1 MAQEFWSD
9 KPLTITISG
18 KSPNNS
24 GIPKIDI
31 TGEKGIICGP
41 SITSTT
47 TSLNSSVS
55 NKAAGSSANS
65 VSTKFYASCQWDNP
79 RIVTTNVNTYGNEP
93 GCGKSTGNIKVKVW
107 WDSVKKGDSSDDTYV
122 EQTISNVTIKNA
134 VETIDITGLSYSNG
148 NPIPFKNGAYALNGY
163 NEFDG
168 IYVNYR
174 LKGEYHKSTATSST
188 NLTYMPIYDSTVR
201 VNINNTYSD
210 SYTCV
215 TPGTTEQYIINGK
228 YFIPTKF
235 NKSTSPAST
244 TGSTDGGVVGPGD
257 TVATPFPSGTFQI
270 ILQALGGYRQPST
283 AVTLDVA
290 GFEPELVIES
300 FTFSD
305 STQNTSGTP
314 TIVFGNGIN
323 PAYVNVSYSGDM
335 NIEVDSDTGQ
345 IASDTLAELFED
357 SVDRYKIGEVTAT
370 CAFGTQ
376 IVEQTVDVY
385 MAASIVSY
393 IKFTTIDNGTDSVS
407 ISLPTLDT
415 SVPTIYYSTTGK
427 NFQQM
432 SISYNNSQWLEFSK
446 ERPIYI
452 YGINPEGFSKS
463 DTTYVHFKFNG
474 TSKFNISGNIM
485 GLIDGFNEVTT
496 IPSFYCFYRLFLG
509 VGLIY
514 DASALRLP
522 AKVIKGGAY
531 YEMFSNCN
539 NMVAGPDIDGTDNSG
554 LVGTR
559 GMFKGCT
566 SLVECPKFSFEKV
579 GDGACQEMFKD
590 CYELINPPKILP
602 ATTLANSCYQSM
614 FYSCHKLRFAP
625 ELPAKTLVNGCYS
638 MMFAD
643 CKELRYVKALFTTN
657 ITNNIGYTENW
668 MLGVNTSTGVFVKA
682 VDATWSLSGESGIP
696 TNWDYAYNYSNNEME
711 IVNTLY
717 EYNNGQFSCDSLVY
731 DSESLVEPNTIILYR
746 NINGTLPKN
755 SFTNAIKT
763 IVISP
768 YIRAI
773 NEQAFVPKTII
784 GDKAMHLTLVDMR
797 DAGKNTGDGLNILGN
812 RAFAGNNV
820 LKRVFLPHSINTVAN
835 DIFYRC
841 SQLAEIWYDGTIEEY
856 NKNIGTTSFGALINP
871 KCKIICTDGDIVV
884 SSEPYYQGDYLT
896 LSALEDGEIT
906 ITISSDLGPSFA
918 TYLSYSKD
926 KSVWE
931 RTDIDGREHTIT
943 IPVSRGDNVYL
954 KGKAKQWYDS
964 SGPGGASI
972 NSSANINVSGNIMSL
987 LYEDNFEDKTVFP
1000 DNSNQAF
1007 NLLFYNNKHLC
1018 SAEKLI
1024 LPATTLAVGCYR
1036 FMFSYCSSLTTAPA
1050 LPATKLVDMCYW
1062 GMFNGCTSLNSIT
1075 MLATDI
1081 SAWACLDDWVS
1092 GVAATGTFTKAAS
1105 MTSLPSGAFGIPT
1118 GWTVKNV

>member
-9 KPLTITISG
+9 KPLKITISG

-41 SITSTT
+41 NITSTT
-47 TSLNSSVS
+47 TSLNSYVS
-55 NKAAGSSANS
+55 NNVAGSSANS
-65 VSTKFYASCQWDNP
+65 VSAKFYASCQWDNP
-79 RIVTTNVNTYGNEP
+79 RILTTNVNTYGNTP

-134 VETIDITGLSYSNG
+134 VETIDITGLSYSDG
-148 NPIPFKNGAYALNGY
+148 NPIPFKNGAYALDGY

-174 LKGEYHKSTATSST
+174 LKGEYHKSTTATST

-215 TPGTTEQYIINGK
+215 TPGTPEQYIINGK

-235 NKSTSPAST
+235 NESTSAAST
-244 TGSTDGGVVGPGD
+244 NGSIGAGSIGGGDIVGPGD
-257 TVATPFPSGTFQI
+257 TVATPFPAGTFQI
-270 ILQALGGYRQPST
+270 MLQALGGYRQPST

-290 GFEPELVIES
+290 GLEPELVIES

-305 STQNTSGTP
+305 STQNISGTP
-314 TIVFGNGIN
+314 TIVFGNGVD

-370 CAFGTQ
+370 CTFGTQ
-376 IVEQTVDVY
+376 TVEQTVDVY

-393 IKFTTIDNGTDSVS
+393 IKFTPIDNGTDSVRIVLNS
-407 ISLPTLDT
+407 GNNTPAFT
-415 SVPTIYYSTTGK
+415 SVPIIYYSSTTGK

-432 SISYNNSQWLEFSK
+432 DVTYKTHDGQWYEFSK
-446 ERPIYI
+446 ESPIYI
-452 YGINPEGFSKS
+452 YGINPKGFTKS
-463 DTTYVHFKFNG
+463 DTMYVQFQFNG

-496 IPSFYCFYRLFLG
+496 IPSLYCFYKLFLG

-522 AKVIKGGAY
+522 AKVIKGAAY
-531 YEMFSNCN
+531 YEMFKNCN

-554 LVGTR
+554 LGGTR
-559 GMFKGCT
+559 AMFYGCK

-579 GDGACQEMFKD
+579 GDSACQEMFMN
-590 CYELINPPKILP
+590 CNELINPPKILP

-614 FYSCHKLRFAP
+614 FYSCHKIRFAP
-625 ELPAKTLVNGCYS
+625 ELPAKTLVNGCYTF
-638 MMFAD
+638 MFAD
-643 CKELRYVKALFTTN
+643 CTELRYVKALFTTN
-657 ITNNIGYTENW
+657 ITNNTGYTTNW
-668 MLGVNTSTGVFVKA
+668 MFGVNTSTGVFVKA

-711 IVNTLY
+711 IVNTVY
-717 EYNNGQFSCDSLVY
+717 DIQHSSCDSLVY
-731 DSESLVEPNTIILYR
+731 NSESLGEPNIVLLYN
-746 NINGTLPKN
+746 NINGTLPTN

-773 NEQAFVPKTII
+773 NAQAFVPKTLV
-784 GDKAMHLTLVDMR
+784 GDREMHLTLVDMR
-797 DAGKNTGDGLNILGN
+797 DAGKNARDGESYLTTLGD

-820 LKRVFLPHSINTVAN
+820 LKRVFLPRGITAKGN
-835 DIFYRC
+835 DIFYGC
-841 SQLAEIWYDGTIEEY
+841 SQLTEIWYDGTIEEY
-856 NKNIGTTSFGALINP
+856 NENIGTTEFGALINP
-871 KCKIICTDGDIVV
+871 KCKIICTNGDITV
-884 SSEPYYQGDYLT
+884 S
-896 LSALEDGEIT
+896 
-906 ITISSDLGPSFA
+906 
-918 TYLSYSKD
+918 
-926 KSVWE
+926 
-931 RTDIDGREHTIT
+931 
-943 IPVSRGDNVYL
+943 
-954 KGKAKQWYDS
+954 
-964 SGPGGASI
+964 
-972 NSSANINVSGNIMSL
+972 
-987 LYEDNFEDKTVFP
+987 
-1000 DNSNQAF
+1000 
-1007 NLLFYNNKHLC
+1007 
-1018 SAEKLI
+1018 
-1024 LPATTLAVGCYR
+1024 
-1036 FMFSYCSSLTTAPA
+1036 
-1050 LPATKLVDMCYW
+1050 
-1062 GMFNGCTSLNSIT
+1062 
-1075 MLATDI
+1075 
-1081 SAWACLDDWVS
+1081 
-1092 GVAATGTFTKAAS
+1092 
-1105 MTSLPSGAFGIPT
+1105 
-1118 GWTVKNV
+1118 

>member
-41 SITSTT
+41 NITSTT

-55 NKAAGSSANS
+55 NNRAGSSANS

-79 RIVTTNVNTYGNEP
+79 RTLTTNVNTYGNEP

-122 EQTISNVTIKNA
+122 EQTISDVTIKNA

-148 NPIPFKNGAYALNGY
+148 NPIPFKNGAYALDGY
-163 NEFDG
+163 DEFDG

-174 LKGEYHKSTATSST
+174 LKGEYHKSNVASST

-215 TPGTTEQYIINGK
+215 TPGTPEQYTINGK

-235 NKSTSPAST
+235 NESTSTTST
-244 TGSTDGGVVGPGD
+244 GGSIDGGDIVGPGD
-257 TVATPFPSGTFQI
+257 TVASPFPGGTFQI
-270 ILQALGGYRQPST
+270 TLQALGGWNQPST

-290 GFEPELVIES
+290 GLEPELVIES

-305 STQNTSGTP
+305 CTENTSGMP
-314 TIVFGNGIN
+314 TIVFGNGID

-345 IASDTLAELFED
+345 IASNTLTELFED
-357 SVDRYKIGEVTAT
+357 SVNRYKIGEVTAT
-370 CAFGTQ
+370 CTFGTQ
-376 IVEQTVDVY
+376 TVEQTVDVY

-393 IKFTTIDNGTDSVS
+393 IKFTPIDNGTDSVS
-407 ISLPTLDT
+407 IVLNSGDSTPAIT
-415 SVPTIYYSTTGK
+415 SVPIIYYSSNTGK
-427 NFQQM
+427 NFQQAEVT
-432 SISYNNSQWLEFSK
+432 NNGQWYEFSK
-446 ERPIYI
+446 ERPMYI
-452 YGINPEGFSKS
+452 YGINPRGFSKGENL
-463 DTTYVHFKFNG
+463 YVQFKFNG
-474 TSKFNISGNIM
+474 PSKFKISGNIM
-485 GLIDGFNEVTT
+485 GLIDGFNEVTA
-496 IPSFYCFYRLFLG
+496 IPSLYCFYRLFLG

-522 AKVIKGGAY
+522 AKVIKGAAY
-531 YEMFSNCN
+531 YEMFKNCN

-554 LVGTR
+554 WGGTT
-559 GMFKGCT
+559 GMFYGCT

-579 GDGACQEMFKD
+579 GTIACREMFMN

-602 ATTLANSCYQSM
+602 ATTLADSCYQSM
-614 FYSCHKLRFAP
+614 FYSCHKIRFAP
-625 ELPAKTLVNGCYS
+625 ELPAKTLVNACYKF
-638 MMFAD
+638 MFAD

-657 ITNNIGYTENW
+657 ITNNTGYTVNW
-668 MLGVNTSTGVFVKA
+668 MSGVNTSTGVFVKA
-682 VDATWSLSGESGIP
+682 VDATWSLSGISGIP

-711 IVNTLY
+711 IVNTVY
-717 EYNNGQFSCDSLVY
+717 DTGQYTCGSLVA
-731 DSESLVEPNTIILYR
+731 DESLSEPNIISLYN
-746 NINGTLPKN
+746 NINGTLPTN
-755 SFTNAIKT
+755 SFTNAIET

-820 LKRVFLPHSINTVAN
+820 LKRVFLPHSINTISTNNN
-835 DIFYRC
+835 DIFYGC
-841 SQLAEIWYDGTIEEY
+841 TQLAEIWYDGTTVEY
-856 NKNIGTTSFGALINP
+856 NENIGTTSFGDLINP
-871 KCKIICTDGDIVV
+871 KCKIICTDGDI
-884 SSEPYYQGDYLT
+884 
-896 LSALEDGEIT
+896 
-906 ITISSDLGPSFA
+906 
-918 TYLSYSKD
+918 
-926 KSVWE
+926 
-931 RTDIDGREHTIT
+931 
-943 IPVSRGDNVYL
+943 
-954 KGKAKQWYDS
+954 
-964 SGPGGASI
+964 
-972 NSSANINVSGNIMSL
+972 
-987 LYEDNFEDKTVFP
+987 
-1000 DNSNQAF
+1000 
-1007 NLLFYNNKHLC
+1007 
-1018 SAEKLI
+1018 
-1024 LPATTLAVGCYR
+1024 AV
-1036 FMFSYCSSLTTAPA
+1036 
-1050 LPATKLVDMCYW
+1050 
-1062 GMFNGCTSLNSIT
+1062 N
-1075 MLATDI
+1075 
-1081 SAWACLDDWVS
+1081 
-1092 GVAATGTFTKAAS
+1092 
-1105 MTSLPSGAFGIPT
+1105 
-1118 GWTVKNV
+1118 

>member
-41 SITSTT
+41 NITSTT

-55 NKAAGSSANS
+55 NNRAGSSANS
-65 VSTKFYASCQWDNP
+65 VSAKFYASCQWDNP
-79 RIVTTNVNTYGNEP
+79 RTLTTNVNTYGNLP

-107 WDSVKKGDSSDDTYV
+107 WDSVKKDDSSDDTYV

-148 NPIPFKNGAYALNGY
+148 NPIPFKNGAYALDGY
-163 NEFDG
+163 DEFNG

-215 TPGTTEQYIINGK
+215 TPGTVEQYIIDGK

-235 NKSTSPAST
+235 NESTSAAST

-257 TVATPFPSGTFQI
+257 TVASPFPSGTFQI
-270 ILQALGGYRQPST
+270 ILQALGGYMQPST

-305 STQNTSGTP
+305 CTQNTSGMP
-314 TIVFGNGIN
+314 TIVFGNGVD
-323 PAYVNVSYSGDM
+323 PAYVNVSYSGDT
-335 NIEVDSDTGQ
+335 NIAVDSDTGQ
-345 IASDTLAELFED
+345 IESDTLTELFED
-357 SVDRYKIGEVTAT
+357 SVHRYKIGEVTAT
-370 CAFGTQ
+370 CTFGTQ
-376 IVEQTVDVY
+376 TVEQTVDVY

-393 IKFTTIDNGTDSVS
+393 IKFTPISNGTDSVNIELISTDNSTPPFTS
-407 ISLPTLDT
+407 IPF
-415 SVPTIYYSTTGK
+415 IYYSSTTGK

-432 SISYNNSQWLEFSK
+432 DITYKTHDGQWYEFSK
-446 ERPIYI
+446 ERPMYI
-452 YGINPEGFSKS
+452 YGFNPRGFTKS
-463 DTTYVHFKFNG
+463 DTMYIHFKFNG
-474 TSKFNISGNIM
+474 PSKFNISGNIM

-496 IPSFYCFYRLFLG
+496 IPSLYCFYRLFLG

-522 AKVIKGGAY
+522 AKVINGAAY

-539 NMVAGPDIDGTDNSG
+539 NMVAGPDIDGTDNSKLG
-554 LVGTR
+554 GTR
-559 GMFKGCT
+559 AMFKGCK

-579 GDGACQEMFKD
+579 GDSACQEMFMD
-590 CYELINPPKILP
+590 CNELINPPKILP
-602 ATTLANSCYQSM
+602 ATTLANSCYRSM

-657 ITNNIGYTENW
+657 ITNNTGYTTNW
-668 MLGVNTSTGVFVKA
+668 MYGVNTSTGVFVKA
-682 VDATWSLSGESGIP
+682 VDATWSLSGASGIP

-711 IVNTLY
+711 IVNTMY
-717 EYNNGQFSCDSLVY
+717 DTSFNSCDSLLQYV
-731 DSESLVEPNTIILYR
+731 DESLGEPNIISLYN
-746 NINGTLPKN
+746 NINGTLPTN
-755 SFTNAIKT
+755 SFSNAIKT

-768 YIRAI
+768 YIRSI
-773 NEQAFVPKTII
+773 NEQAFVPKTLY

-820 LKRVFLPHSINTVAN
+820 LKRVFLPHSINTISTNNN
-835 DIFYRC
+835 DIFYGC
-841 SQLAEIWYDGTIEEY
+841 SQLTEIWYDGTTEEY
-856 NKNIGTTSFGALINP
+856 NENIGTTTFGALINP
-871 KCKIICTDGDIVV
+871 NCKIICTNGDIAV
-884 SSEPYYQGDYLT
+884 S
-896 LSALEDGEIT
+896 
-906 ITISSDLGPSFA
+906 
-918 TYLSYSKD
+918 
-926 KSVWE
+926 
-931 RTDIDGREHTIT
+931 
-943 IPVSRGDNVYL
+943 N
-954 KGKAKQWYDS
+954 
-964 SGPGGASI
+964 
-972 NSSANINVSGNIMSL
+972 
-987 LYEDNFEDKTVFP
+987 
-1000 DNSNQAF
+1000 
-1007 NLLFYNNKHLC
+1007 
-1018 SAEKLI
+1018 
-1024 LPATTLAVGCYR
+1024 
-1036 FMFSYCSSLTTAPA
+1036 
-1050 LPATKLVDMCYW
+1050 
-1062 GMFNGCTSLNSIT
+1062 
-1075 MLATDI
+1075 
-1081 SAWACLDDWVS
+1081 
-1092 GVAATGTFTKAAS
+1092 
-1105 MTSLPSGAFGIPT
+1105 
-1118 GWTVKNV
+1118 

>member
-41 SITSTT
+41 NITSTT
-47 TSLNSSVS
+47 TSLNSSVT
-55 NKAAGSSANS
+55 NYAAGSSANS

-79 RIVTTNVNTYGNEP
+79 RTLTTNVNTYGNTP

-122 EQTISNVTIKNA
+122 EQTISDVTIKNA

-148 NPIPFKNGAYALNGY
+148 NPIPFKNGAYALDGY
-163 NEFDG
+163 NELDG

-188 NLTYMPIYDSTVR
+188 NLTYMPIYDSTVS

-215 TPGTTEQYIINGK
+215 TPGTTEQYTIDGK

-235 NKSTSPAST
+235 NDSTSAAST
-244 TGSTDGGVVGPGD
+244 GGSIDGGDIVGPGD
-257 TVATPFPSGTFQI
+257 TVATPFPAGTFQI
-270 ILQALGGYRQPST
+270 MLQALGGHRQPST

-305 STQNTSGTP
+305 CAENTSGMP
-314 TIVFGNGIN
+314 TIVFGNGVD
-323 PAYVNVSYSGDM
+323 PAYVNVSYSGTYVD
-335 NIEVDSDTGQ
+335 IKTSEITTLEIDSDTGE
-345 IASDTLAELFED
+345 ISLDNINYLFED
-357 SVDRYKIGEVTAT
+357 SVNRYKIAEVTAT
-370 CAFGTQ
+370 CTFGTQ
-376 IVEQTVDVY
+376 TVEQTVDVY

-393 IKFTTIDNGTDSVS
+393 IKFTPIDNGIDSVKILLNS
-407 ISLPTLDT
+407 PSTPPIT
-415 SVPTIYYSTTGK
+415 SVPIIYYSSTTGK

-432 SISYNNSQWLEFSK
+432 EVSYEANNGQWYEFSK
-446 ERPIYI
+446 ERPMYI
-452 YGINPEGFSKS
+452 YGLNPRGVTKS
-463 DTTYVHFKFNG
+463 DTMYVQFQFNG

-485 GLIDGFNEVTT
+485 GLIDGFNEVTA
-496 IPSFYCFYRLFLG
+496 IPSLYCFYRLFLG

-522 AKVIKGGAY
+522 AKVIKGAAY
-531 YEMFSNCN
+531 YEMFKNCN

-554 LVGTR
+554 YGGTT
-559 GMFKGCT
+559 GMFYGCK

-579 GDGACQEMFKD
+579 GSSACREMFMN

-602 ATTLANSCYQSM
+602 ATTLADSCYQSM

-625 ELPAKTLVNGCYS
+625 ELPAKTLVNGCYTF
-638 MMFAD
+638 MFAD

-657 ITNNIGYTENW
+657 ITKDTNYTLRW
-668 MLGVNTSTGVFVKA
+668 MYGVNTSTGVFVKA
-682 VDATWSLSGESGIP
+682 VDAIWNLSGESGIP

-717 EYNNGQFSCDSLVY
+717 EYDNGQFSGDSLAEY
-731 DSESLVEPNTIILYR
+731 IDTESLVEPNTIILYR
-746 NINGTLPKN
+746 NINGTLPTN
-755 SFTNAIKT
+755 SFTNAIET

-797 DAGKNTGDGLNILGN
+797 DAGKNTGDGLNILGY

-820 LKRVFLPHSINTVAN
+820 LKRVFLPHSINTISTNN
-835 DIFYRC
+835 DIFYGC
-841 SQLAEIWYDGTIEEY
+841 SQLTEIWYDGTTEEY
-856 NKNIGTTSFGALINP
+856 NENIGTTSFGSLINP
-871 KCKIICTDGDIVV
+871 KCKIICTNGDIAV
-884 SSEPYYQGDYLT
+884 
-896 LSALEDGEIT
+896 
-906 ITISSDLGPSFA
+906 
-918 TYLSYSKD
+918 
-926 KSVWE
+926 
-931 RTDIDGREHTIT
+931 
-943 IPVSRGDNVYL
+943 
-954 KGKAKQWYDS
+954 
-964 SGPGGASI
+964 
-972 NSSANINVSGNIMSL
+972 
-987 LYEDNFEDKTVFP
+987 
-1000 DNSNQAF
+1000 
-1007 NLLFYNNKHLC
+1007 NN
-1018 SAEKLI
+1018 
-1024 LPATTLAVGCYR
+1024 
-1036 FMFSYCSSLTTAPA
+1036 
-1050 LPATKLVDMCYW
+1050 
-1062 GMFNGCTSLNSIT
+1062 
-1075 MLATDI
+1075 
-1081 SAWACLDDWVS
+1081 
-1092 GVAATGTFTKAAS
+1092 
-1105 MTSLPSGAFGIPT
+1105 
-1118 GWTVKNV
+1118 

>member
-18 KSPNNS
+18 KSANNS

-41 SITSTT
+41 NITSTT

-55 NKAAGSSANS
+55 NYAAGSSANS

-79 RIVTTNVNTYGNEP
+79 RILTTNVNTYGNTP

-148 NPIPFKNGAYALNGY
+148 NPIPFKNGAYALDGY
-163 NEFDG
+163 NEYNG

-201 VNINNTYSD
+201 VNINNTYFD
-210 SYTCV
+210 SYTYV
-215 TPGTTEQYIINGK
+215 TPGTTEQYTIDGK

-235 NKSTSPAST
+235 NDSTSAAST
-244 TGSTDGGVVGPGD
+244 AGSIDGGVVGPGD

-270 ILQALGGYRQPST
+270 ILQALGGHRQPST

-305 STQNTSGTP
+305 CTRNTSGIP
-314 TIVFGNGIN
+314 TIVFGNGVD

-335 NIEVDSDTGQ
+335 NIEVDGDTGQ

-357 SVDRYKIGEVTAT
+357 SVHRYKIGEVTAT
-370 CAFGTQ
+370 CTFGTQ
-376 IVEQTVDVY
+376 MVEQTVDVY

-393 IKFTTIDNGTDSVS
+393 IKFTPIDNGTDSVRIVLNS
-407 ISLPTLDT
+407 GNSTPAIT
-415 SVPTIYYSTTGK
+415 SVPIIYYSSNTGK
-427 NFQQM
+427 NFQQAEVT
-432 SISYNNSQWLEFSK
+432 NNGQWYEFSK
-446 ERPIYI
+446 ERPMYI
-452 YGINPEGFSKS
+452 YGINPRGFSKGENL
-463 DTTYVHFKFNG
+463 YVQFQFNG

-496 IPSFYCFYRLFLG
+496 IPSLYCFYKLFLG
-509 VGLIY
+509 VSLIY

-522 AKVIKGGAY
+522 AKVIKGAAY
-531 YEMFSNCN
+531 YEMFKNCN

-554 LVGTR
+554 YGGTTA
-559 GMFKGCT
+559 MFYGCT
-566 SLVECPKFSFEKV
+566 SLVECPKFSFETV
-579 GDGACQEMFKD
+579 GSSACREMFMN

-602 ATTLANSCYQSM
+602 ATTLADSCYQSM

-625 ELPAKTLVNGCYS
+625 ELPAKTLVAGCYKF
-638 MMFAD
+638 MFAD

-657 ITNNIGYTENW
+657 ITNNTGYTTNW
-668 MLGVNTSTGVFVKA
+668 MYGVNTSTGVFVKA

-711 IVNTLY
+711 IVNTIY
-717 EYNNGQFSCDSLVY
+717 DTGQYTCGSLVA
-731 DSESLVEPNTIILYR
+731 DSESSSEPNIIFLI
-746 NINGTLPKN
+746 NSINGTLPTN

-773 NEQAFVPKTII
+773 NEQAFVPKTLI

-797 DAGKNTGDGLNILGN
+797 DAGKNTGDGLNILGY

-820 LKRVFLPHSINTVAN
+820 LKRVFLPHSISTKGN
-835 DIFYRC
+835 DIFYGC
-841 SQLAEIWYDGTIEEY
+841 SQLTEIWYDGTIEEY
-856 NKNIGTTSFGALINP
+856 NENIGTTSFGSLINP
-871 KCKIICTDGDIVV
+871 KCKIICTNGDIAV
-884 SSEPYYQGDYLT
+884 S
-896 LSALEDGEIT
+896 
-906 ITISSDLGPSFA
+906 
-918 TYLSYSKD
+918 
-926 KSVWE
+926 
-931 RTDIDGREHTIT
+931 
-943 IPVSRGDNVYL
+943 
-954 KGKAKQWYDS
+954 
-964 SGPGGASI
+964 
-972 NSSANINVSGNIMSL
+972 
-987 LYEDNFEDKTVFP
+987 
-1000 DNSNQAF
+1000 
-1007 NLLFYNNKHLC
+1007 
-1018 SAEKLI
+1018 
-1024 LPATTLAVGCYR
+1024 
-1036 FMFSYCSSLTTAPA
+1036 
-1050 LPATKLVDMCYW
+1050 
-1062 GMFNGCTSLNSIT
+1062 
-1075 MLATDI
+1075 
-1081 SAWACLDDWVS
+1081 
-1092 GVAATGTFTKAAS
+1092 
-1105 MTSLPSGAFGIPT
+1105 
-1118 GWTVKNV
+1118 